1 MEGLVYRTA
10 RQSESDP
17 DLYCLSDETVDRM
30 GEVISIAGWD
40 LSSFKYNPIALF
52 NHHADKI
59 IGSWE
64 NVRIEGKRLLG
75 RLVMADEGTSADVD
89 TARKLR
95 QQGHL
100 KSVSVGF
107 RALEKQPLT
116 KDADSFFGPFKY
128 LKQELL
134 ECSLVA
140 VGANPNAL
148 QVSRS
153 LNAPLSAEI
162 EKQLFGKLADKDSSR
177 PIIDDPTG
185 KLACFLP
192 SGTKSMSL
200 SKKIET
206 AQAERIRLKD
216 ALNELIDKDELS
228 ESETT
233 QIAELNRQIPELE
246 QHLDMLRE
254 SEKNLATRTA
264 DKPIEGEIIQPNQ
277 MQRPFAVAAKKIE
290 PVDYMIRSAIITG
303 LAHHQHKSYE
313 QVLRERYGNDE
324 ATGIVLRAAIDPAK
338 TTVVGWAAELVE
350 TVTDGFLNTLFPI
363 SVYARLRAMSVSLSF
378 DRAGIIKIPARSATP
393 QINGDFVGEGAP
405 IPVRRLGLTS
415 IQLTPKKVAVLT
427 EFTDEM
433 AEHSTPAI
441 EGLLREAI
449 SEDTAVILDT
459 RLLDINPATTIRPAG
474 LRNGITGLTPSAAT
488 NPSEAMVADLKALIS
503 ALTAVNGGR
512 RVAILVNTAQSFSLS
527 MAQTVNGDFLFGSAE
542 EASRK
547 FGVTFIASNN
557 VPATT
562 VIAVDTADFVTVS
575 GDTPNFD
582 MSNQATIHEEDTTP
596 LAIASGP
603 QGTAVVATPVRSLWQ
618 TDSIALRMRMPVNWA
633 MRRQNMVAWMTGV
646 LW

>member
-10 RQSESDP
+10 KQSAADP
-17 DLYCLSDETVDRM
+17 AEYVLSDETVDRM
-30 GEVISIAGWD
+30 GEVIAASGWD
-40 LSSFKYNPIALF
+40 LSNFGSDRNPIALF
-52 NHHADKI
+52 NHHSDAI
-59 IGSWE
+59 IGRWE
-64 NVRIEGKRLLG
+64 KVRVEGKRLLG
-75 RLVMADEGTSADVD
+75 RLVLADEGTDELVD
-89 TARKLR
+89 KVRKLWK
-95 QQGHL
+95 QGIL
-100 KSVSVGF
+100 RAVSVGF
-107 RALEKQPLT
+107 RPLEKQKLNE
-116 KDADSFFGPFKY
+116 KSDDYFGPFRY
-128 LKQELL
+128 LRQELV

-140 VGANPNAL
+140 VPANPNAL
-148 QVSRS
+148 QVSRAFE
-153 LNAPLSAEI
+153 LPVDI
-162 EKQLFGKLADKDSSR
+162 QRQIFGKSASQDRLPGSTASR
-177 PIIDDPTG
+177 VPAQPHSASRG
-185 KLACFLP
+185 SP
-192 SGTKSMSL
+192 MRL
-200 SKKIET
+200 SKKIED
-206 AQAERIRLKD
+206 AQKRINSLKD
-216 ALNELIDKDELS
+216 QLTALSNKDNPGEDDVALMDELPN
-228 ESETT
+228 
-233 QIAELNRQIPELE
+233 QIEDADAELQRN
-246 QHLDMLRE
+246 LRIE
-254 SEKNLATRTA
+254 GALATRTI
-264 DKPIEGEIIQPNQ
+264 DHDPNEAGQ
-277 MQRPFAVAAKKIE
+277 QRGDDQRRPFAVPAKKIE
-290 PVDYMIRSAIITG
+290 PVDYMLRSAIVTA
-303 LAHHQHKSYE
+303 LAYHQRKSLE

-324 ATGIVLRAAIDPAK
+324 ATGIVLRAAVDPAK
-338 TTVVGWAAELVE
+338 TTVVGWAAELVQ
-350 TVTDGFLNTLFPI
+350 TVTDGFLNTLFPL

-427 EFTDEM
+427 EFTEEM
-433 AEHSTPAI
+433 ADHSTPQI

-459 RLLDINPATTIRPAG
+459 RLLDINPATTVRPAG
-474 LRNGITGLTPSAAT
+474 LRNGVAGLTPSALT
-488 NPSEAMVADLKALIS
+488 NPSQAMVADLKALIA

-557 VPATT
+557 VPAGV

-596 LAIASGP
+596 LPITDAAG
-603 QGTAVVATPVRSLWQ
+603 VAAKPVRSLWQ
-618 TDSIALRMRMPVNWA
+618 TDSMALRMRMPVNWA